1 MGHTEPQIP
10 SGKCL
15 GPGGPLPPGGGT
27 VRHPARVPLA
37 DLPPQRRPPPPG
49 QREVVRRVDEGR
61 PEKLG
66 LSGGGRGRHP
76 GPEMRPRSGR
86 VPAAGAGD
94 PAGLSHAQGELDHPS
109 PGRLR
114 EGRED
119 PLPPGPELCP
129 GRGKTGAAPPCRPPG
144 LAHPGQPQILR
155 RGGGLCRP
163 DIIRWKQSSR
173 VAVGGHHLS
182 LCGRPRL
189 RHPLP
194 VPGGGGCTSPSA
206 APGGRC
212 GWTM

>member
-1 MGHTEPQIP
+1 MPWT
-10 SGKCL
+10 
-15 GPGGPLPPGGGT
+15 GGPLPPGGGT

-61 PEKLG
+61 PGKAGPLR
-66 LSGGGRGRHP
+66 GGRGRHP

-114 EGRED
+114 EAEKIRFLLDQSYALAG
-119 PLPPGPELCP
+119 GKPEQRRPAGHRDWLIP
-129 GRGKTGAAPPCRPPG
+129 ANPKYYDVEAAF
-144 LAHPGQPQILR
+144 AAQ
-155 RGGGLCRP
+155 

-173 VAVGGHHLS
+173 VAVGDTIYLYVAAPS
-182 LCGRPRL
+182 PPSSTSAGRWR
-189 RHPLP
+189 
-194 VPGGGGCTSPSA
+194 CTSPSA